1 MKKKAKYGA
10 GTGNTGVV
18 KNYMTSPSEVLA
30 ENHINM
36 REAQADAYSN
46 PLTIGM
52 QTLGQLGMQYGI
64 SQGGFNN
71 IEGINGAD
79 GQGAGGDIAN
89 TALMALSKFGY
100 GGQVG
105 SEPIEVE
112 GGEVIHSPDGQVV
125 ETQGPS
131 HEEGGMDM
139 MVPFGSNIFAGDNL
153 KRDGQTMA
161 ERKLAREK
169 KAEKLLKLM
178 DKHAPGDTVLKN
190 TSKRVET
197 TNGLEEDE
205 DLQIQE
211 AVRNMAEQVTGV
223 AGQKK
228 TAALGITNPLFELL
242 EKMQSGEIA
251 IPDFASMDGSSN
263 DWHNPKTTT
272 VKQEFGTLGTEKPAA
287 ATPSFNPQIDP
298 SIFGDDA
305 MYSDAETGDVM
316 NPLPTVDNTKKG
328 HMTGGDILGLI
339 GNQVSTFGPLINTL
353 NSRATDKPNENYY
366 EGFGED
372 ALAANDQMKGF
383 AGDQHN
389 EMLRLLEKR
398 NVGAKRS
405 GRAGARGINTQRAM
419 DLATDQNTNDATQQA
434 YANFAQQMSGIL
446 GQQSQLENQQDHV
459 VMRGEEG
466 RGLRDIED
474 KDAHYTNMAA
484 NIVGMGE
491 GIQQTAKD
499 LNQAEQ
505 NKIMMAMLQQ
515 LSKYGITIDNKN
527 QLQ

>member
-1 MKKKAKYGA
+1 MKKKARYGA
-10 GTGNTGVV
+10 GTGVV
-18 KNYMTSPSEVLA
+18 KSYMTSPSEVLSQ
-30 ENHINM
+30 NHINM
-36 REAQADAYSN
+36 REAQFDAASN

-52 QTLGQLGMQYGI
+52 QTLGQLGMQYGM

-71 IEGINGAD
+71 IEGINGAE
-79 GQGAGGDIAN
+79 GQGAGGDVAN

-105 SEPIEVE
+105 DEKINVE
-112 GGEVIHSPDGQVV
+112 GGEVIHSPDGEIV
-125 ETQGPS
+125 ETEGPS
-131 HEEGGMDM
+131 HEEGGIDM

-169 KAEKLLKLM
+169 KTEKLLKLM
-178 DKHAPGDTVLKN
+178 DKAAPGDTVLKN
-190 TSKRVET
+190 THKRVDN
-197 TNGLEEDE
+197 TNALEEDE
-205 DLQIQE
+205 DLQIQN
-211 AVRNMAEQVTGV
+211 AVRTMAEQVTGTEP
-223 AGQKK
+223 ATKE
-228 TAALGITNPLFELL
+228 AALGIDNPFFELMQQL
-242 EKMQSGEIA
+242 QSGMSTEGIH
-251 IPDFASMDGSSN
+251 DG
-263 DWHNPKTTT
+263 TQT
-272 VKQEFGTLGTEKPAA
+272 QQFGTLGEKKPSL
-287 ATPSFNPQIDP
+287 ATPSFNPGVDFDNGI
-298 SIFGDDA
+298 S
-305 MYSDAETGDVM
+305 SDADTGAINDF
-316 NPLPTVDNTKKG
+316 NAYANAADDSIGFNSNKQSQATG
-328 HMTGGDILGLI
+328 AMTAGDITGLI
-339 GNQVSTFGPLINTL
+339 GNQISTFAPLLNTL

-405 GRAGARGINTQRAM
+405 GRIGARGINTQRAM
-419 DLATDQNTNDATQQA
+419 DLATDQSTNDSTNQA
-434 YANFAQQMSGIL
+434 YAQFAQQMSGIL

-474 KDAHYTNMAA
+474 KDAHYSNMAT

-491 GIQQTAKD
+491 GIQQTGKD

-515 LSKYGITIDNKN
+515 LSKYGITIDKKN
-527 QLQ
+527 QLQD